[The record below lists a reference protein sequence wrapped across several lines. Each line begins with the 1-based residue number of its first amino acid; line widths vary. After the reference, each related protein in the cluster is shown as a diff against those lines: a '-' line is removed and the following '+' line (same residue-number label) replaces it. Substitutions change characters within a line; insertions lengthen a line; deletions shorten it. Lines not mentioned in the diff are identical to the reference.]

1 MARSR
6 GPWGPRGSGAEDT
19 TAAEALLE
27 DDTAPDSAPPAA
39 ESVSQYPCS
48 ACGAILAYRPGERVL
63 HCAFCGAD
71 TPIPQGDPTALAEA
85 VRERCFETALA
96 ETAQGAETETTQ
108 VAHCDACGA
117 HVEFDPGTHAREC
130 PFCATPLVADTTADR
145 HIKPQGLLPFAIGAA
160 EARQALAHWLRSR
173 WFAPNGLRRFA
184 RTDSRLSGIYT
195 PYWTFDAETESAY
208 RGRRGDAYTVMVR
221 GPKGRSV
228 AQRRIRWRGASGR
241 VRRSFDDVLVIGS
254 HSLPQDHAAALAPWD
269 LSQLQPYAR
278 DWLAGFRAE
287 AYTVPLDEGFVEAR
301 NQMDAVIRADV
312 RRAIGGDQQQ
322 VFSVDTRISDVT
334 FKHILLPV
342 WVAAYRY
349 RGRAWRVVINGRTGA
364 VRGERPYSAW
374 KIALAVS
381 LGAAI
386 LALVFFL
393 AEGGGFQ

>member
-1 MARSR
+1 MAVPR
-6 GPWGPRGSGAEDT
+6 GPWGPRGSGV
-19 TAAEALLE
+19 AEAASPGRLAG
-27 DDTAPDSAPPAA
+27 DDAAPDDGSPTTEA
-39 ESVSQYPCS
+39 VSQYPCS

-71 TPIPQGDPTALAEA
+71 TPIPKGDPSALAEA

-96 ETAQGAETETTQ
+96 GMAGGAETEITQ
-108 VAHCDACGA
+108 VARCDACGA
-117 HVEFDPGTHAREC
+117 QVEFDPGTHAREC
-130 PFCATPLVADTTADR
+130 PFCATPLVADTAPDR
-145 HIKPQGLLPFAIGAA
+145 HIKPQGLLPFSIGAA
-160 EARQALAHWLRSR
+160 EARQALAQWLRSR
-173 WFAPNGLRRFA
+173 WFAPNGLKTFA

-221 GPKGRSV
+221 GAKGRMV
-228 AQRRIRWRGASGR
+228 AQRRIRWRSASGR
-241 VRRSFDDVLVIGS
+241 VRRSFDDVLVLGS
-254 HSLPQDHAAALAPWD
+254 HSLPQDHAEALAPWD
-269 LSQLQPYAR
+269 MSQLQPYAR

-287 AYTVPLDEGFVEAR
+287 AYTVPLDEGFVDAR
-301 NQMDAVIRADV
+301 GRMDAVIREDV

-322 VFSVDTRISDVT
+322 IHAVDTRIWNVT
-334 FKHILLPV
+334 FKHVLLPV

-364 VRGERPYSAW
+364 VRGERPYSPW
-374 KIALAVS
+374 KIAAAVL

-386 LALVFFL
+386 LAIVFFL